1 MLSVNICISKN
12 KYRKLR
18 AQRDGAS
25 QQGVKWT
32 NNTLSVSLTDASAIT
47 ALFRATMAV
56 YTVESGNPTPLLKA
70 A

>member
-1 MLSVNICISKN
+1 MLSINICISKN
-12 KYRKLR
+12 KYRKLQ

-25 QQGVKWT
+25 QGGVKRT
-32 NNTLSVSLTDASAIT
+32 NNTLSVSLTDASAIID
-47 ALFRATMAV
+47 LFRATTAI